1 MKKLTLVLAT
11 TALLLMGTT
20 TAFAHCGGGG
30 HHRRNTISYSTCN
43 YADCNL
49 DYNHTHDGC
58 YYYGH
63 YYGDGHDYH
72 DTNCG
77 NGYCY

>member
-1 MKKLTLVLAT
+1 MKKLTMVLAT

-30 HHRRNTISYSTCN
+30 HHRGGISYSTCN
-43 YADCNL
+43 YEDCNL
-49 DYNHTHDGC
+49 DYNHMHDGC

-63 YYGDGHDYH
+63 YNGDGHSYH
-72 DTNCG
+72 
-77 NGYCY
+77 CY

>member
-1 MKKLTLVLAT
+1 MKKLGIVIAT

-30 HHRRNTISYSTCN
+30 HGRGYARSTVNYSVCN
-43 YADCNL
+43 YENCTL
-49 DYNHTHDGC
+49 DYNHMHDGC

-63 YYGDGHDYH
+63 SNGDGHGH
-72 DTNCG
+72 CW
-77 NGYCY
+77 